1 MTLATGDLTIAVCD
15 RCRRKRP
22 YTALVPDGNS
32 PGLRVCRDNE
42 GCWDEFDPYRLPPKA
57 PDPIA
62 VRFARPDEPL
72 RDDRRFVITENGEWV
87 EVVPPPGD
95 ASP

>member
-1 MTLATGDLTIAVCD
+1 M
-15 RCRRKRP
+15 KRD
-22 YTALVPDGNS
+22 YRDLVPDGNA
-32 PGLRVCRDNE
+32 PGLRVCRDN
-42 GCWDEFDPYRLPPKA
+42 GCRDDKDPYRLPPKA

-62 VRFARPDEPL
+62 VRFARPDAPL
-72 RDDRRFVITENGEWV
+72 LDTRRFMITEDGEWV